1 MHRKIIKSYLFL
13 CLIFLNLSMTLAQ
26 NPVMTDKLID
36 NYTPSKAIYFDWI
49 NRNWYGSNENK
60 IEANLKFF
68 KWLHDE
74 YGMQLD
80 IYLMDAADI
89 DQGPNC
95 APDIG
100 LPAYGSLETP
110 WFQKRFPNGFG
121 PLVKLAKSFN
131 CHLGIWLGPDGYGKT
146 AEEADKRKEMLVKL
160 QIDSPVNESV
170 DWKIIFFK

>member
-1 MHRKIIKSYLFL
+1 MKQKSSFIFL
-13 CLIFLNLSMTLAQ
+13 CFTFLNLNFTFSQGIGTEEKMINEL
-26 NPVMTDKLID
+26 
-36 NYTPSKAIYFDWI
+36 TPSKSIYFDWI

-95 APDIG
+95 ASDIG

-110 WFQKRFPNGFG
+110 WFQKTVSQWIRSACGTG
-121 PLVKLAKSFN
+121 
-131 CHLGIWLGPDGYGKT
+131 
-146 AEEADKRKEMLVKL
+146 
-160 QIDSPVNESV
+160 QIV
-170 DWKIIFFK
+170 